1 MGGGGEA
8 EPMKVMQMRRET
20 KSPRRRGTRRETRSP
35 RRRGTRRRP
44 RNQGRRGK
52 RTP

>member
-1 MGGGGEA
+1 
-8 EPMKVMQMRRET
+8 MKVMQMRRET
-20 KSPRRRGTRRETRSP
+20 KSP